1 MSSKLKFLINLQKFL
16 LIFCLIFDFC
26 GGTKYSCVDYS
37 ECYSFFD
44 NATGLYS
51 TVGHYCCGNKC
62 QYDQCADKGWIYA
75 VVGLS
80 IGLVVITLIIIGC
93 FCYSRMPDENQEE
106 ALELDGR
113 PAVPHNPDEIQF
125 DPSVYD
131 ESVTRRDTSEF
142 PPVYRYPSV
151 LPDYKSRAGTTESI
165 ESGSSQMAAAPG
177 NRQLHVVSEEQL
189 AGRLDALLDS
199 NGAQISPTQNA
210 DETQHDS
217 AAYSEIQR
225 EISDEELPV
234 YRCPSDPP
242 PLYRSRAGT
251 SIDGNIG
258 SHVQPDSAVAF
269 DNPDIPEE
277 NFYIQIGEISNNDGF
292 RTPQSGSVLS

>member
-1 MSSKLKFLINLQKFL
+1 MSLNINFPSPKTVVYVLKRILKLPTVFSLKLY
-16 LIFCLIFDFC
+16 
-26 GGTKYSCVDYS
+26 YSV
-37 ECYSFFD
+37 F
-44 NATGLYS
+44 
-51 TVGHYCCGNKC
+51 
-62 QYDQCADKGWIYA
+62 
-75 VVGLS
+75 
-80 IGLVVITLIIIGC
+80 
-93 FCYSRMPDENQEE
+93 
-106 ALELDGR
+106 
-113 PAVPHNPDEIQF
+113 
-125 DPSVYD
+125 
-131 ESVTRRDTSEF
+131 
-142 PPVYRYPSV
+142 
-151 LPDYKSRAGTTESI
+151 
-165 ESGSSQMAAAPG
+165 
-177 NRQLHVVSEEQL
+177 
-189 AGRLDALLDS
+189 LDS